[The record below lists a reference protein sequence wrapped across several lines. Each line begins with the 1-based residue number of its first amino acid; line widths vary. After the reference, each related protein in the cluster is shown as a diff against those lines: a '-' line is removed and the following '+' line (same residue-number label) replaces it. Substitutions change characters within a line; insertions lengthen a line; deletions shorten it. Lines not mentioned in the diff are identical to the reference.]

1 MKIVLCCVV
10 KRELLQ
16 GNLVEGISGKVNS
29 ALFAKEAREA
39 SQTVHVPAVR
49 SVRIDAM

>member
-10 KRELLQ
+10 KRQLLQ
-16 GNLVEGISGKVNS
+16 GILVAGIFGKVNS
-29 ALFAKEAREA
+29 ALFAKERREA
-39 SQTVHVPAVR
+39 SRTVHVPAVR